1 MAEADKALIPFRAN
15 LKEYESQLATLQ
27 LYEEVRAVMLE
38 ADLEAPIVKLVLN
51 DWSEKQRMTNDQ
63 KSILAGIF
71 NEPLLAD
78 FYVPSRNGF
87 DTLDQGYVMFK
98 DWIIQRLPATPFVLK
113 SRREELAI
121 AVDTLQKIELMQ

>member
-1 MAEADKALIPFRAN
+1 
-15 LKEYESQLATLQ
+15 
-27 LYEEVRAVMLE
+27 MLE

-63 KSILAGIF
+63 KNILAGIF
-71 NEPLLAD
+71 KEPLLAD

-98 DWIIQRLPATPFVLK
+98 QLDNPEVASNPFVLK

-121 AVDTLQKIELMQ
+121 AIDTLQKIELMQ